1 MPEFTAL
8 RTEGSY
14 VDAQGVTI
22 HYSVWKAGQP
32 KAVVQLV
39 HGLGEHVLR
48 YENLAQKLVAAGHAV
63 YGDDR
68 RGHGRTGMQQYDG
81 DVSRLGKLGP
91 GGIRAT
97 IDTLRQFTG
106 IIRERE
112 PGLPIAAIGQSWGS
126 VMMQV
131 IVNKHPADWD
141 AVVLAGTAYR
151 TLRRMRSGNL
161 NAKHKHLGDTGNE
174 WLSRDVAVHQAF
186 ADDPLTF
193 FADPARLFGI
203 PDGLR
208 LLGRPAKNLA
218 VDVPVLILIGSDDP
232 LGGEKSIELLA
243 GAYAKRS
250 GLTDVK
256 AIVYPDSR
264 HEVFNEL
271 NKDEVIADLL
281 EWLGEHT

>member
-8 RTEGSY
+8 RTDESY

-22 HYSVWKAGQP
+22 HYSVWKAGEP

-48 YENLAQKLVAAGHAV
+48 YEHLAQRLVAAGYAV
-63 YGDDR
+63 YGDDH
-68 RGHGRTGMQQYDG
+68 RGHGRTGLQQYDG

-91 GGIRAT
+91 GGMRAT
-97 IDTLRQFTG
+97 LAAVRQFTAL
-106 IIRERE
+106 IRERE
-112 PGLPIAAIGQSWGS
+112 PGLPLAAIGQSWGS

-141 AVVLAGTAYR
+141 AIVLTGTAYR

-161 NAKHKHLGDTGNE
+161 NVKHKHLGDTGNE
-174 WLSRDVAVHQAF
+174 WLSRDVAVHKAF

-193 FADPARLFGI
+193 FADPAQKFGI
-203 PDGLR
+203 PDGLS

-256 AIVYPDSR
+256 AIVYPGAR
-264 HEVFNEL
+264 HEVFNET

-281 EWLGEHT
+281 EWLDGHL